1 MRLHKIDGRLQVIFI
16 MKSNSIGYRKRSWYL
31 PFLSENTWQT
41 HQQFSFLWNGIKH
54 YSLSR
59 SKAAAKV
66 MIVKWDERIV
76 SITMSNTLSDSARRN
91 IRNRFGCYHQP
102 KLSGE
107 KWRRICFKR
116 KIWPDYSHGQI
127 LSYWIWLDTYEACTS
142 KAKSAILDGKSKNKQ
157 VWWMKVSGV

>member
-76 SITMSNTLSDSARRN
+76 SKTMSNTLSDSARRN

-107 KWRRICFKR
+107 KWRKICFKR
-116 KIWPDYSHGQI
+116 KIWPDYRVAHMYRDSGCEGDRRIFLNFFSKI
-127 LSYWIWLDTYEACTS
+127 LIHQSLS
-142 KAKSAILDGKSKNKQ
+142 FIL
-157 VWWMKVSGV
+157 VYFEPF